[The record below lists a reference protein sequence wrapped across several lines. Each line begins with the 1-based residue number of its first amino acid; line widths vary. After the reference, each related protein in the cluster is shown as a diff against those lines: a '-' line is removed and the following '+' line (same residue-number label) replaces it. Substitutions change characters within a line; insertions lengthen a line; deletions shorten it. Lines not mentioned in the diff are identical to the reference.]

1 MSIKGPD
8 KNINTQEL
16 IDKIARVTK
25 DRIKKER
32 VVSLKDYRNLVQK
45 EERKTV
51 LIIDDDESVR
61 KSLHRLLETEG
72 YKVITVVDGTQLS
85 LVLDDSPIDLILLD
99 IGLPWVDGY
108 ELAKLLRQH
117 KDLKKIP
124 LIFISG
130 KKDKSDIKK
139 GFAVGASDYIKKPF
153 DIEKVKKTIK
163 TLLTLND

>member
-1 MSIKGPD
+1 MSIKGSD
-8 KNINTQEL
+8 KNINTKEL

-25 DRIKKER
+25 ARIKKER
-32 VVSLKDYRNLVQK
+32 IISLKDYRNLVQK
-45 EERKTV
+45 EERKTL

-61 KSLHRLLETEG
+61 KSLHRLLEGEG

-85 LVLDDSPIDLILLD
+85 LVLDDSPIDLVLLD
-99 IGLPWVDGY
+99 IGLPWIDGY

-130 KKDKSDIKK
+130 KKEKSDIKK
-139 GFAVGASDYIKKPF
+139 GFAVGANDYIKKPF
-153 DIEKVKKTIK
+153 DVEEVKKTIK
-163 TLLTLND
+163 TLLILND